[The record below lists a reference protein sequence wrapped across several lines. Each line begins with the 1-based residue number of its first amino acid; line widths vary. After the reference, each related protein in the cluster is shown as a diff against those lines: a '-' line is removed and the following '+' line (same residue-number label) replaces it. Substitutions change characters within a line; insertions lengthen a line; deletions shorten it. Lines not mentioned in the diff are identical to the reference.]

1 MKRHDMIVLLVMALC
16 VYSCVQQRVVRDMPP
31 DIAPVRFDSG
41 AELFSDAERMFR
53 FRAYDKALELYNE
66 YLSKF
71 PDEHSAPAAL
81 MREGSIYTT
90 RGEHKTAR
98 SIYKH
103 LIDSYPD
110 SFLIPDARLELLAT
124 FYNEER
130 YHQLI
135 REAESVTRQIT
146 SGPHLTRFYVLL
158 GDTYAKASSPVNA
171 VNFYV
176 RAHESAVY
184 TERENILV
192 RLREAIAQLS
202 AEDIRHLLEG
212 MKDDLT
218 RAYLMY
224 RLGVIRYEEGR
235 YEDAVDVLSDFISR
249 FPEHENTQ
257 DAQRMI
263 SGLDEMPMQSRNKI
277 GCLLP
282 LTGSYKIYGKRALK
296 GIELALAE
304 MKTRAGSYE
313 TSPVSIVIKDTGSD
327 EETAI
332 RAVGE
337 LAEERVSAII
347 GPIITAESAAA
358 QAQRKRIPIITLT
371 QKDGIT
377 DMGDYVFR
385 HFLTPKMQV
394 ETLVAYAMQS
404 LGLRNF
410 AILYPDEKYGT
421 TFMNLFWDEVVSHGG
436 QVVGV
441 ETYDPGQTDF
451 GKPIRKLVGRHRR
464 KRGRPVLDFDGIFIP
479 DAPNKAGLIIPQL
492 AYYDVRKV
500 RLFGTNLWHSDKL
513 IRMAG
518 KFARGAVV
526 PDIFFAKSGSAAVE
540 DFVRNFEDTFG
551 DTPGFIEAVAYDT
564 AMMLFQLISRPD
576 IRYRSSLKSDLIR
589 LRNFQGVTGLTSF
602 DNEGEAHKK
611 LYLLRVEKNRFVEVN
626 ELLP

>member
-1 MKRHDMIVLLVMALC
+1 MKRHDMIVFLVMALC

-41 AELFSDAERMFR
+41 SELFSDAERMFR

-71 PDEHSAPAAL
+71 PDEPSAPAAL

-98 SIYKH
+98 SVYKH

-135 REAESVTRQIT
+135 REAESVIRQIT
-146 SGPHLTRFYVLL
+146 SDPHLTRLYALL

-176 RAHESAVY
+176 RAHERAVY

-235 YEDAVDVLSDFISR
+235 YEDAVDVLSDFISQ

-304 MKTRAGSYE
+304 MKIRAGSYE

-464 KRGRPVLDFDGIFIP
+464 KKGRPVLDFDGIFIP

-540 DFVRNFEDTFG
+540 DFVRNFEDAFG
-551 DTPGFIEAVAYDT
+551 DPPGFIEAVAYDT